1 MEWLDYCKSFI
12 PKLKANY
19 QRMMG
24 KSLNLENP
32 KTFTEKL
39 QWLKIY
45 DSSFLKTYC
54 TDKITVHDYV
64 QEKIGKDICIPIIA
78 TYNKPEEIDL
88 SKLPERF
95 VIKCNHGCKMNI
107 IVKDKS
113 KMNFNDIKQK
123 LNKWLGE
130 DFSQHNGC
138 ELHYKNIPHK
148 ILIEEYKENS
158 GHSDLTDYKFY
169 CLNGQPIF
177 CQVIE
182 DRHSNITFSHYD
194 MNWKYSP
201 KYDWKEYRSNPNI
214 KKPEH
219 FDKMIEYAKIL
230 SKDFILAR
238 PDFYVIDGKIYL
250 GEITFTP
257 NSGYHHF
264 VNKNTDLE
272 LGILLKL

>member
-1 MEWLDYCKSFI
+1 MEWLEYCKSFI

-24 KSLNLENP
+24 KPLNLENP

-45 DSSFLKTYC
+45 DSTFLKTYC
-54 TDKITVHDYV
+54 TDKILVHNYC
-64 QEKIGKDICIPIIA
+64 EMKLGKDLCIPILA
-78 TYNKPEEIDL
+78 TFNKPEEIDL
-88 SKLPERF
+88 SKLPNRF

-113 KMNFNDIKQK
+113 KLNFDDVKHK
-123 LNKWLGE
+123 LNNWLKE

-138 ELHYKNIPHK
+138 ELHYKNIHHK

-169 CLNGQPIF
+169 CLNGKPIF

-201 KYDWKEYRSNPNI
+201 EYDWKEYRSNSNI
-214 KKPEH
+214 KKPEQ
-219 FDKMIEYAKIL
+219 FNQMIEYAKIL
-230 SKDFILAR
+230 SEDFILAR
-238 PDFYVIDGKIYL
+238 PDFYVIDGEIYL

-264 VNKNTDLE
+264 VNCDTDVK
-272 LGILLKL
+272 LGNLLKI